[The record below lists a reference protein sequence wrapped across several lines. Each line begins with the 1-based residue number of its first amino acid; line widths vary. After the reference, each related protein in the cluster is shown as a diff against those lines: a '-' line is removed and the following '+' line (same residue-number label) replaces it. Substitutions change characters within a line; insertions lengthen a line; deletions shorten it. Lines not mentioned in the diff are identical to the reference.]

1 MNFLKSLK
9 NAIVIPAVLSSIWFA
24 NLARE
29 TRAIHLLVPFEVQ
42 KLGSSAIERVHSKK
56 TEATD
61 PGPGTLSL
69 LESAVIERRMRV
81 ERVLVLLDAV
91 AEATMTMGPEQAS
104 WVEPVLEDIAERSI
118 GLISDEALL
127 SDQSETELLEIEES
141 VGKLVE
147 VIDKMVEPEMSL

>member
-1 MNFLKSLK
+1 MNFRNYLKS
-9 NAIVIPAVLSSIWFA
+9 AIVIPAVLSSIWFA

-29 TRAIHLLVPFEVQ
+29 TGAMNLIIPFEVQ
-42 KLGSSAIERVHSKK
+42 KIGSSAFERVHSKK
-56 TEATD
+56 VEAA
-61 PGPGTLSL
+61 GSGLGTLSL

-118 GLISDEALL
+118 GLISDDALL
-127 SDQSETELLEIEES
+127 SDQSETELIEIEES

-147 VIDKMVEPEMSL
+147 AIDKLVEPEMSL